1 MPDDICSATHAFY
14 GETRPSKP
22 RAPRPAPRAPSPE
35 PRGPSPAPRAWPGA
49 PNEHGR
55 ELAAPPLAAPS
66 PPREGPA
73 PPLALEALRADE
85 AGGDEEAGDD
95 AWARRAAA
103 LFEAR
108 GAVAWWHGSAVA
120 WA

>member
-14 GETRPSKP
+14 GERRPSKP
-22 RAPRPAPRAPSPE
+22 RAPRPAPRARRPE
-35 PRGPSPAPRAWPGA
+35 PEARTWPGA

-73 PPLALEALRADE
+73 PPLALEALRADAGGDDE
-85 AGGDEEAGDD
+85 AGGD

-103 LFEAR
+103 LFEAC
-108 GAVAWWHGSAVA
+108 GAVAR
-120 WA
+120 